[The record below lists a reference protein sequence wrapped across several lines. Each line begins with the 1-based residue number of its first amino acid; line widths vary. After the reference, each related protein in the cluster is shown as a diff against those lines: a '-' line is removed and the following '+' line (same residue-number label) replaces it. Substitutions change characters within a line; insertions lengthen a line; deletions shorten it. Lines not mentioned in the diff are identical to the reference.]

1 MSYLAEQDEIVARL
15 RTLQHVDV
23 HEGHLSD
30 EEFAVLLEGSDQIK
44 PFITVSFGGN
54 IKARTSVRG
63 ITGAVAN
70 GKIGT
75 IVIRAVASTD
85 RTSRQVLELADT
97 KILGFSP
104 TACGEIDH
112 ELFGGVG
119 LVSALGNPT
128 RYSAVQSYSFLR
140 NMV

>member
-1 MSYLAEQDEIVARL
+1 MSYLAEQDQIVAL
-15 RTLQHVDV
+15 LKTIPHVDI
-23 HEGHLSD
+23 HRGHLSD
-30 EEFAVLLEGSDQIK
+30 EEFAVLVEGSDQIK

-63 ITGAVAN
+63 IVGAVAN
-70 GKIGT
+70 GKIAT
-75 IVIRAVASTD
+75 IVVRAVASTD
-85 RTSRQVLELADT
+85 RTSMQVLELADQ
-97 KILGFSP
+97 KLLGFTP
-104 TACGEIDH
+104 TGCGEIDH

-119 LVSALGNPT
+119 LVSSLGNPT